1 MIGLAIPRLATVA
14 VLLVFSTV
22 VLAVEARLDSTQQ
35 IQMADINSA
44 DPAAIAAA
52 LDGVGL
58 TKAEEIVPTAK
69 CLAAFIQ
76 WKSLQT

>member
-1 MIGLAIPRLATVA
+1 
-14 VLLVFSTV
+14 VL
-22 VLAVEARLDSTQQ
+22 
-35 IQMADINSA
+35 DINST